1 MNSLAENMRRQCSE
15 STVDILKHF
24 DVEEI
29 QRPFSRD
36 EPKISDYRIRFCDSI
51 SM

>member
-24 DVEEI
+24 DVKEI
-29 QRPFSRD
+29 QRPSSHD
-36 EPKISDYRIRFCDSI
+36 GPKISGY
-51 SM
+51 